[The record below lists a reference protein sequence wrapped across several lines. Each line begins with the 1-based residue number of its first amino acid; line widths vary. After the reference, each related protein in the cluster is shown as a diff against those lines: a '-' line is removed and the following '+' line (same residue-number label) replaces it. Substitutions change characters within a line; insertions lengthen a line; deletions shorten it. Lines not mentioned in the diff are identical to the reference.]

1 MKPGHLKDISCF
13 HNATTEGQVCFYR
26 RSQKTPK
33 CSLFR
38 LEHPG
43 TKIASYVILN
53 ENQSPLSG
61 PEVETDLSACILG
74 GEKKTCRAKSTSD
87 REKTKSNADIHTKT
101 TTAAASGATTKLFQ
115 VSCMSS
121 GLSRFDFG
129 GDFLGRCL

>member
-1 MKPGHLKDISCF
+1 M
-13 HNATTEGQVCFYR
+13 
-26 RSQKTPK
+26 
-33 CSLFR
+33 
-38 LEHPG
+38 
-43 TKIASYVILN
+43 N

-87 REKTKSNADIHTKT
+87 REKTKSSAAIHTKT